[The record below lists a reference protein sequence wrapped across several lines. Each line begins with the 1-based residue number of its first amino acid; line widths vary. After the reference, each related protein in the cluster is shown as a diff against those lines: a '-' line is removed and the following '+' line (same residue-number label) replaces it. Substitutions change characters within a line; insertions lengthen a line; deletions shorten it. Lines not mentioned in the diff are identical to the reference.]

1 MGIKTDIY
9 LKSRSAVDFAIE
21 CQRDPTLKGLPSRI
35 CDAAMVK
42 AWQKMKGEPAEKD
55 GGFDLNALEKIG
67 NPDQYTDKELRYVL
81 DKVIPWSMRLKGNL
95 NLKRAYK

>member
-21 CQRDPTLKGLPSRI
+21 CQRDPALKGLPSRI

-42 AWQKMKGEPAEKD
+42 AWERMRGEPAESGDSLELSDLQKP
-55 GGFDLNALEKIG
+55 FDDLSDIKLRLVLELLESLNRRKRE
-67 NPDQYTDKELRYVL
+67 
-81 DKVIPWSMRLKGNL
+81 NL
-95 NLKRAYK
+95 NLRRAYK